1 MPLFKQ
7 LRRVC
12 LFAVKCGENVLYGC
26 RGSYIFEH
34 IHAFDISLIENFL
47 TKIMFF
53 WKKMYS
59 TCYQMNREKG
69 LVKSILSKKVIR
81 FCATSD
87 ICAQLFKRHVEF

>member
-12 LFAVKCGENVLYGC
+12 LFAVKCGEKDLCGC

-53 WKKMYS
+53 LEKMYS

-69 LVKSILSKKVIR
+69 LVKSILSQKVIQ

>member
-53 WKKMYS
+53 FGKNVFYVLPNEQRKRSCKKYS
-59 TCYQMNREKG
+59 EPKSD
-69 LVKSILSKKVIR
+69 SIL
-81 FCATSD
+81 CY
-87 ICAQLFKRHVEF
+87 

>member
-12 LFAVKCGENVLYGC
+12 LFTVKCGENVLYGC
-26 RGSYIFEH
+26 RESYIFEH
-34 IHAFDISLIENFL
+34 IHAFDNRKFLSQNFVFL
-47 TKIMFF
+47 E
-53 WKKMYS
+53 KMYS

-69 LVKSILSKKVIR
+69 LVKSILSQKVIL